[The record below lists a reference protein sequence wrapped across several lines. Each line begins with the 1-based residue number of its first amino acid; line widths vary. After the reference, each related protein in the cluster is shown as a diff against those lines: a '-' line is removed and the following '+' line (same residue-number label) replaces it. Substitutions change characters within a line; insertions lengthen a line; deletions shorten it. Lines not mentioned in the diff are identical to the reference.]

1 MIYQS
6 NSGNNVLLKY
16 QTFETEPSYVY
27 VVMFMKMLQEHNNIF
42 VATASVG
49 KYYLDDFE

>member
-6 NSGNNVLLKY
+6 NSGNNMLLKY
-16 QTFETEPSYVY
+16 QTFEIEPSYVY
-27 VVMFMKMLQEHNNIF
+27 VVIKRAHNKIF

-49 KYYLDDFE
+49 NYFLDGFE